1 MTTLIRTVKHVMT
14 EQEKEIL
21 ERNLR
26 HQAQESRQSV
36 RGFGLLMLII
46 LSVTALA
53 FAGAVA
59 NGYITL

>member
-1 MTTLIRTVKHVMT
+1 MTPHTLTIRHHMT
-14 EQEKEIL
+14 EDEKNTL
-21 ERNLR
+21 EDAMLL
-26 HQAQESRQSV
+26 HAKESKESV

-59 NGYITL
+59 QGLIVL